1 MKFLVIGSVI
11 VGVVVFIICKKG
23 AFSKSLLAGVISA
36 GVVLLLGLGLKTGMH
51 LLTIL
56 AKIGIV
62 AIAVLIVLGIIFTIV
77 QKIKNIIQ
85 NK

>member
-1 MKFLVIGSVI
+1 MKFLVIASVI
-11 VGVVVFIICKKG
+11 VGVVVFIICKKR

-77 QKIKNIIQ
+77 QKIREHYSN
-85 NK
+85 

>member
-1 MKFLVIGSVI
+1 MKFLVIASVI
-11 VGVVVFIICKKG
+11 VGVVVFIICKKR

-62 AIAVLIVLGIIFTIV
+62 AIAVLIVLCIIFAIV
-77 QKIKNIIQ
+77 QKIRKHYSR
-85 NK
+85 

>member
-1 MKFLVIGSVI
+1 MKFLVIASVI
-11 VGVVVFIICKKG
+11 VGVVVFIICKKR
-23 AFSKSLLAGVISA
+23 AFSKSLLAGLIST
-36 GVVLLLGLGLKTGMH
+36 GVVLLVGLGLKTGMH

-77 QKIKNIIQ
+77 EKIK
-85 NK
+85 KHYSK

>member
-1 MKFLVIGSVI
+1 MKFLVIASVI
-11 VGVVVFIICKKG
+11 VGVVVFIICKKR